1 MLEIK
6 KNNFTKKNISRKIS
20 ERTGLS
26 NLYSNKIT
34 DDLIDIIKK
43 NIKSK
48 EVNIKNFGTF
58 KILNKQERVGR
69 NPKNMKAYVI
79 SKRKSISFIGSKKFN
94 KKINNY

>member
-48 EVNIKNFGTF
+48 EVNIKNFGTLSPIPGF
-58 KILNKQERVGR
+58 VDWFTYQDD
-69 NPKNMKAYVI
+69 
-79 SKRKSISFIGSKKFN
+79 
-94 KKINNY
+94 KKIKSAFRAKT

>member
-34 DDLIDIIKK
+34 DDQIDIIKK
-43 NIKSK
+43 NLKSK

-79 SKRKSISFIGSKKFN
+79 SKRKSISFIVSNKFN